1 MDNSA
6 FYTNERLIYTKSR
19 LFIMGIFGLTFPD
32 IELTN
37 NNTLNTNDKYKN
49 NYLKTTVQQLT
60 FVHMHVILGPVVLKL
75 ILSQNLT

>member
-1 MDNSA
+1 MDTSA

-37 NNTLNTNDKYKN
+37 NNTNDKYKN